1 MPEDIRRFLERR
13 GLIDLP
19 LAREMMIQ
27 AISQKGYSAGV
38 LDAMRVIPRHG
49 FLAPVFWKLGYAALD
64 LWTPEGWLLAPE
76 TVASVLHALNVQPQD
91 RVLIV
96 GTEPGYLAALLATLG
111 GQVDILAYANPNAEA
126 RLRDM
131 GFRAVRFLSSA
142 DAAAASGQ
150 GRYDVVVATTPVLYV
165 DSALSSRLKPES
177 GRMVVPVG
185 GAYLPA
191 RVLFCKMTN
200 GAPTLIDLG
209 AWLAT
214 GPWSAT
220 TFPIAP
226 VVPMAGA
233 NVPVEGRAVPVEGA
247 EVPVEGLAIPVEGA
261 DIPVE
266 GLAIPVEGADI
277 PIEGLAIPVEG
288 ADIPIEASPSVD
300 ASTAGLA

>member
-38 LDAMRVIPRHG
+38 LDAMRLIPRHG

-76 TVASVLHALNVQPQD
+76 TGASVLHALNVQPQD

-150 GRYDVVVATTPVLYV
+150 GRYDVVVAT
-165 DSALSSRLKPES
+165 
-177 GRMVVPVG
+177 
-185 GAYLPA
+185 
-191 RVLFCKMTN
+191 
-200 GAPTLIDLG
+200 
-209 AWLAT
+209 
-214 GPWSAT
+214 
-220 TFPIAP
+220 
-226 VVPMAGA
+226 
-233 NVPVEGRAVPVEGA
+233 
-247 EVPVEGLAIPVEGA
+247 
-261 DIPVE
+261 
-266 GLAIPVEGADI
+266 
-277 PIEGLAIPVEG
+277 
-288 ADIPIEASPSVD
+288 
-300 ASTAGLA
+300 